1 MDGSLTAVTV
11 AVRVW
16 HHRCVQAL
24 QSSEVEEVARGLPVG
39 LTRSKLDLRTV
50 AAKPVGV
57 GGGAR
62 MEKGESRY
70 GESITIVKLC
80 VCVCVY
86 LLYT

>member
-16 HHRCVQAL
+16 HHRCVEAL

-57 GGGAR
+57 EGGQEWRKAKVS
-62 MEKGESRY
+62 MVNQS
-70 GESITIVKLC
+70 
-80 VCVCVY
+80 
-86 LLYT
+86 LL

>member
-11 AVRVW
+11 AVRVR
-16 HHRCVQAL
+16 HHRCVEAL

-57 GGGAR
+57 GGG
-62 MEKGESRY
+62 KNGER
-70 GESITIVKLC
+70 
-80 VCVCVY
+80 
-86 LLYT
+86 